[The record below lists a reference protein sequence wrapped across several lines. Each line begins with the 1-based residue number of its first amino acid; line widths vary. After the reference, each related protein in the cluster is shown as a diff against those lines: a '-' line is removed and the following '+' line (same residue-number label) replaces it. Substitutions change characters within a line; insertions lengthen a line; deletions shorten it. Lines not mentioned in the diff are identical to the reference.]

1 MFVVGFC
8 LFSVQNLISN
18 SILILY
24 NLMSL
29 KSDALLSMVC
39 VRWLFRSLFFTGKD
53 KGVMIYLHNHY
64 NHLVSIVCLHKGSL
78 PAPPVDELGFVF
90 VKKSSRFLASLKVL
104 SLFFCNI
111 HLNFFRIMKQQNVLF
126 SGRSLVLFLGLI
138 VQLLL
143 SQTAF
148 AQKTQVPV
156 KVVGETSVLT
166 SEQVSAGFLPPS
178 VALERIQSVMLTYSD
193 VEQSVPGQGDEGLY
207 QFYYAMHTSISN
219 GASVFNAIG
228 IAGKKI
234 ESLFPDKYTRDQ
246 INDLKKVATT
256 LLSI

>member
-1 MFVVGFC
+1 
-8 LFSVQNLISN
+8 
-18 SILILY
+18 
-24 NLMSL
+24 
-29 KSDALLSMVC
+29 
-39 VRWLFRSLFFTGKD
+39 
-53 KGVMIYLHNHY
+53 
-64 NHLVSIVCLHKGSL
+64 
-78 PAPPVDELGFVF
+78 
-90 VKKSSRFLASLKVL
+90 
-104 SLFFCNI
+104 
-111 HLNFFRIMKQQNVLF
+111 MKQQNVLF